1 MQIPKIRS
9 RWKHFSGTV
18 YTVIQVANTTI
29 KEHDPDFPIM
39 IIYINIQKI
48 KSIVHALCVQPRVR
62 IEEEDA
68 EKHGIILLLIIGRS
82 RICANSIRWI

>member
-18 YTVIQVANTTI
+18 YTIIQIANTTI

-39 IIYINIQKI
+39 IVYINEKGN
-48 KSIVHALCVQPRVR
+48 VFAQPIDRFLSGKYQEMR
-62 IEEEDA
+62 DA
-68 EKHGIILLLIIGRS
+68 D
-82 RICANSIRWI
+82 